1 MPHIILETFIKK
13 KKKKETFILW
23 VCMEV
28 VITMFRMTEAKEIQ
42 ISNNIINRNIDDL
55 WEDRRLLNNIF
66 ISDQYI
72 HRYWKKGALLI
83 ALIGIWRR
91 KA

>member
-1 MPHIILETFIKK
+1 
-13 KKKKETFILW
+13 
-23 VCMEV
+23 MEV